1 MSRLSA
7 IGQGEFKDGDGR
19 MKLLKAV
26 DGRMEMLEVV
36 DVLSSFVL
44 MLEPLN
50 MSNFYLRICF
60 GMSL

>member
-26 DGRMEMLEVV
+26 DGRMGMLEAV
-36 DVLSSFVL
+36 DVLS
-44 MLEPLN
+44 
-50 MSNFYLRICF
+50 
-60 GMSL
+60 